1 MIGCDVIRM
10 ETMTLMVFLFVGA
23 IAIQFETYDKAIR
36 DVETGAPG
44 VKNSATPNGADK
56 RCEMREETL
65 ESTNKQSPRSP
76 DKAFDPLNPIDAL
89 GIALIDF
96 INIFSQLFDMA
107 DKVIGHYE
115 LGTSRILALFA
126 FLCFLVSCATPE
138 PKILLRNRELYGVC
152 CDCGEKGDLY
162 ANMPCG
168 HTNLC
173 GKCCR
178 KSIRCLD
185 CQDVITARI
194 LVVH

>member
-65 ESTNKQSPRSP
+65 ESTNKQSSRSP
-76 DKAFDPLNPIDAL
+76 DKAFDALNPIDAL

-96 INIFSQLFDMA
+96 INIFSQLF
-107 DKVIGHYE
+107 YE
-115 LGTSRILALFA
+115 TYLSVFYTLSIVVKYFSL
-126 FLCFLVSCATPE
+126 
-138 PKILLRNRELYGVC
+138 KRNFNLYL
-152 CDCGEKGDLY
+152 K
-162 ANMPCG
+162 
-168 HTNLC
+168 NLN
-173 GKCCR
+173 
-178 KSIRCLD
+178 I
-185 CQDVITARI
+185 VW
-194 LVVH
+194 